1 MTASDPLPV
10 DVVLEAVLTKLRS
23 LAETSQ
29 TFGEPI
35 TVGDTTIVPYV
46 SLRFGLGGGGGAGN
60 GLHAEEDNAATM
72 WGTAGGGVKIEPM
85 GFLIVRGDRVDLM
98 PIDRQTNPWSQLA
111 EGVLPLLQQWV
122 QSRKQADSDLTDS

>member
-60 GLHAEEDNAATM
+60 GRHAEEDNAATM

-85 GFLIVRGDRVDLM
+85 GFLIVRGDHVDLM

>member
-1 MTASDPLPV
+1 
-10 DVVLEAVLTKLRS
+10 
-23 LAETSQ
+23 
-29 TFGEPI
+29 
-35 TVGDTTIVPYV
+35 
-46 SLRFGLGGGGGAGN
+46 GGGGAGN